1 MVTYFE
7 KVHSSF
13 PVINRPEF
21 MQTLPNLLND
31 QVPQQTLPPEQALLI
46 YSMMALSARFSDLSM
61 YSIVPRHQRGRDFA
75 RKSGQ
80 IISQLLLDSEL
91 ESPSLTFLHGCSLAA
106 VYWLSS
112 RPNGKAWHLVG
123 ICIRIAYSLRLNAI
137 DEDMRTTD
145 PKPLSSRE
153 WIRREELRRAWWL
166 VVECDNFASVLQC
179 CPLSID
185 RNRVHVL
192 LPSQDKDWIS
202 GVPSTSAFLDNDV
215 LQSWKQL
222 KLSANRN
229 PYAWY
234 LLVNQLMI
242 EGHEASL
249 KFNTPIQHRDD
260 LQDVIQC
267 VSMSLPQEFSLSRD
281 TIAFEDGSIDH
292 DNWVLSLH
300 LMLQWY

>member
-1 MVTYFE
+1 VGTYFE

-13 PVINRPEF
+13 PVINQPEF
-21 MQTLPNLLND
+21 LQALPNLLND
-31 QVPQQTLPPEQALLI
+31 RVPEQILPPEQALLV

-61 YSIVPRHQRGRDFA
+61 YSIVPRQQRGSHFA
-75 RKSGQ
+75 RKSGE

-91 ESPSLTFLHGCSLAA
+91 ASPSLTFLHGCSLAA

-112 RPNGKAWHLVG
+112 RPNGKAWFLVG
-123 ICIRIAYSLRLNAI
+123 ICIRIAYSLRLNVI
-137 DEDMRTTD
+137 DEDMRTPD
-145 PKPLSSRE
+145 FKPLSSRE
-153 WIRREELRRAWWL
+153 WTRREGLRRVWWL

-185 RNRVHVL
+185 RKRIHVL
-192 LPSQDKDWIS
+192 LPSQDKDWIA

-215 LQSWKQL
+215 LQSWKRL
-222 KLSANRN
+222 KLSENRN

-242 EGHEASL
+242 EGHDASL
-249 KFNTPIQHRDD
+249 KMNTPAQCRND

-267 VSMSLPQEFSLSRD
+267 VSMNLPQEFSLTRD
-281 TIAFEDGSIDH
+281 TIAFEEGSIDH
-292 DNWVLSLH
+292 NNWVLSLH
-300 LMLQWY
+300 LMLQRY